1 MPGRRMTQPTTSP
14 LHAVVGIVCLGS
26 LWGLMM
32 SLAKMAS
39 SAGVPPL
46 SYSLWQSTGA
56 AALLLLLAFCRDLKF
71 GFGWQHIRFYLA
83 MGIFSIAL
91 PNANMA
97 LCVKHIPAG
106 LMSLLVNLSPVVTYA
121 LAVLIRL
128 EAFSAVRALGILV
141 GLSGV
146 VVLVSPGVAL
156 PDPELLP
163 WILQALLTPALYGLG
178 NIIGVKMRPSDH
190 NAPIVMAAGMLGGA
204 ISFLLPAATALDQ
217 LYVPW
222 PPFLPG
228 EWALVAV
235 MFVSVCSYILYFDLL
250 RRVGA
255 VFVSQAS
262 YAVALS
268 GLCWGWVFFGE
279 TVGLGIILSATLIFA
294 GLYLVNRR
302 PGSPA

>member
-1 MPGRRMTQPTTSP
+1 VSAPTSP
-14 LHAVVGIVCLGS
+14 FHAVIGIICLGS

-32 SLAKMAS
+32 SLAKMATT
-39 SAGVPPL
+39 AGVPPI

-56 AALLLLLAFCRDLKF
+56 GLLLLALAAWRGLSL
-71 GFGWQHIRFYLA
+71 GFGWQHVRFYLA

-97 LCVKHIPAG
+97 LCVTHMPAG

-121 LAVLIRL
+121 IAVVIRL
-128 EAFSAVRALGILV
+128 EAFSVVRAFGIVV

-146 VVLVSPGVAL
+146 VVLISPGVAL
-156 PDPELLP
+156 PSPDMLP
-163 WILQALLTPALYGLG
+163 WLLQAILTPILYALG
-178 NIIGVKMRPSDH
+178 NIIGVKLRPSDR
-190 NAPIVMAAGMLGGA
+190 NEPIVMAAGMLGGA

-217 LYVPW
+217 LYVPL
-222 PPFLPG
+222 PPLHPG
-228 EWALVAV
+228 EYALLAV
-235 MFVSVCSYILYFDLL
+235 MFVSVASYILYFDLL

-268 GLCWGWVFFGE
+268 GLFWGWLFFGE
-279 TVGLGIILSATLIFA
+279 TIGLGVVASAALIFT

-302 PGSPA
+302 PAPRA